1 MMAFSRQVTL
11 VALVIFAALLLL
23 SSLSPSGFPRAEA
36 SFLDNIW
43 PGLFGQKERV
53 FTLEPEGVEKPKRE
67 GKRVAIIGMFLSVLL
82 P

>member
-1 MMAFSRQVTL
+1 MAFSRQVAL

-23 SSLSPSGFPRAEA
+23 SSLSPNSLPHAEA

-43 PGLFGQKERV
+43 PGLFGQKENV
-53 FTLEPEGVEKPKRE
+53 STLEPEGVEKPKRE
-67 GKRVAIIGMFLSVLL
+67 GKRVAIIGMPLSLLL